1 MGYMSVISKF
11 PLGLLSPCG
20 VRVLLLLLLLLLCLF
35 LSLSVSLSLSL
46 SLSLFVSLYV
56 SVSVSLCVSSSSS
69 SSSFI
74 PPSCLGSIFWDLVT
88 FHSGVFF
95 GERQDNK
102 VQEKS
107 T

>member
-20 VRVLLLLLLLLLCLF
+20 VRVLLLLLLLLLSLHLC
-35 LSLSVSLSLSL
+35 LSLCA
-46 SLSLFVSLYV
+46 SLFVSRCV
-56 SVSVSLCVSSSSS
+56 SVSVSLCLFFFVFFYTTLVLRVS
-69 SSSFI
+69 I
-74 PPSCLGSIFWDLVT
+74 LGSGDLSLRRVL
-88 FHSGVFF
+88 F

-107 T
+107 P